1 MCLWLLITMFSQ
13 KLINQVNITFS
24 SEELGQ
30 ENSQKSSVSR
40 KSDAQ
45 RDTVARWIL
54 LGAK

>member
-45 RDTVARWIL
+45 RDTVASWIL